1 MENRFKRIVIS
12 SAYNDLEIPSMFE
25 EKLNEIKKN
34 ANRNIRIILAEL
46 IDGLPVNYDASST
59 KVVEVMNELG
69 TDYLRYDDTFYFRT
83 SIYDW
88 VELSIVEIDTS
99 RPWILKNY
107 DGLESV
113 TYIDDFKVIDEELN
127 LHECTNREFFN

>member
-69 TDYLRYDDTFYFRT
+69 TDYLRNNDTFYFRT